1 MDLLKVC
8 ACNARAQAV
17 EVLKKYYG
25 NRRDHVTLLRRMLKA
40 GGHVRLN
47 ADGVLKVRLE
57 ALNTEAENQVF
68 ADFLDDINGRKPR
81 TLGPSSH
88 PISFELAAKE

>member
-1 MDLLKVC
+1 
-8 ACNARAQAV
+8 
-17 EVLKKYYG
+17 
-25 NRRDHVTLLRRMLKA
+25 
-40 GGHVRLN
+40 
-47 ADGVLKVRLE
+47 VLKVRLE
-57 ALNTEAENQVF
+57 ALNTEAENRVF